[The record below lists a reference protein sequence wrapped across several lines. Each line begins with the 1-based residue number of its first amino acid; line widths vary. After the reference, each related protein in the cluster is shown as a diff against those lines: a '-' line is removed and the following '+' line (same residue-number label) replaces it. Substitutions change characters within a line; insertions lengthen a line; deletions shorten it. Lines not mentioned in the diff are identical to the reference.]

1 MKSSNLLYSLYS
13 WQSRV
18 TSPLSTKSCCKDW
31 LPRNLKTRMLLV
43 TWSKS
48 KKREFFSSTSSCLFH
63 MALSSLSAMYKAE
76 KEYIVMLSK
85 FYEIPAWTWKGIL
98 LGQENNPYWQYV
110 LKVYVKL
117 CQGIYSEICKDL
129 TWFLWIA
136 FFCFISCN
144 CSYFCELH
152 FSLSSDL

>member
-18 TSPLSTKSCCKDW
+18 TSPLSTRSCCKDW
-31 LPRNLKTRMLLV
+31 LPRNLKTRMLLA

-48 KKREFFSSTSSCLFH
+48 KKREFFRLQVVVYFIWLLAAYLRCIKQRESILWCWVRFMKYRLE
-63 MALSSLSAMYKAE
+63 LE
-76 KEYIVMLSK
+76 KEFFSDKKKNRIDSTCSVYI
-85 FYEIPAWTWKGIL
+85 
-98 LGQENNPYWQYV
+98 
-110 LKVYVKL
+110 KL